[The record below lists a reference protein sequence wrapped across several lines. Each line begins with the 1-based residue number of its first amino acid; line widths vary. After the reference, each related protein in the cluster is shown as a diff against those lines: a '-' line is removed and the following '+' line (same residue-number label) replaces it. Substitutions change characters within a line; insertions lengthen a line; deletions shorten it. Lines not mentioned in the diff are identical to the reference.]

1 MSSNGNGEQG
11 GDASDW
17 GAARDRFD
25 IVEKTRDKEVET
37 QVDTFQDLGYAL
49 ERDNLPDVV
58 AADVAFNP
66 FSIYGTTAEK
76 GIAVAQAAVPGGAI
90 LGLGRMISMTDPAYF
105 GPPVETDPNDGSLP
119 DPPTGRPGQGA
130 VGAKKPQARASGGVT
145 PNPAVRASSKARKQ
159 TRSSNRGILTGAS
172 GVGGTAQVQKKTL
185 LGS

>member
-1 MSSNGNGEQG
+1 MTGNGNGEQG

-25 IVEKTRDKEVET
+25 IVETTRDKEVET
-37 QVDTFQDLGYAL
+37 EVDTFQDLGYAL

-76 GIAVAQAAVPGGAI
+76 GIAAAQAVVPGGAL
-90 LGLGRMISMTDPAYF
+90 LGAARAISMTDPAYF
-105 GPPVETDPNDGSLP
+105 GPPSGANPEDGGRVAS
-119 DPPTGRPGQGA
+119 GRPGQSA
-130 VGAKKPQARASGGVT
+130 VGAKKPQVRASGGVT
-145 PNPAVRASSKARKQ
+145 PSTAVRASSAARKQ

-172 GVGGTAQVQKKTL
+172 GVGGAAQVQKKTL